1 MALTRIEGHVDTKLG
16 SSGYAIKETIKT
28 DAGQMWEVRW
38 AVWTKQEL
46 ALGDFVRVDGDLGVK
61 MREYTNAAGMPA
73 HTVDRNLNNCTIKV
87 LKKAVVVDD
96 LFDAAPSP
104 SEPF

>member
-1 MALTRIEGHVDTKLG
+1 MSLVRIEGYVDSKLG
-16 SSGYAIKETIKT
+16 TSGYAIKETIKT

-46 ALGDFVRVDGDLGVK
+46 ALGDMVQVDGDLGVK
-61 MREYTNAAGMPA
+61 IREYTNAAGNPA
-73 HTVDRNLNNCTIKV
+73 HTVDRNINNPTIKV
-87 LKKAVVVDD
+87 LKTTT
-96 LFDAAPSP
+96 APGE

>member
-1 MALTRIEGHVDTKLG
+1 MSLVRIDGYVDSKLG

-46 ALGDFVRVDGDLGVK
+46 NIGDMVQVDGDLGVK
-61 MREYTNAAGMPA
+61 IREYTNAAGNPA
-73 HTVDRNLNNCTIKV
+73 QTVDRNINNATIKT
-87 LKKAVVVDD
+87 LKTTT
-96 LFDAAPSP
+96 SSNE